1 MDQAKLPSS
10 LPQSSLSLDFRTDS
24 GTTKRPDPVL
34 EGARYYNKCAAFGN
48 PLDDLNPPA
57 ELLSLLFDE
66 DQKGDLMDVLVSSYS
81 ASLASSNEAYRFMF
95 DRLLEGEAPMLF
107 HCSKGKDRTGVAV
120 MLILLAL
127 GVPEEAVKADNMQSN
142 VSRKARIDRLIKQ
155 YEYVSSWMGEAKSLL
170 TMIEGVLPESADMM
184 MTEILER
191 YGTY

>member
-95 DRLLEGEAPMLF
+95 DRLLEGEAPML
-107 HCSKGKDRTGVAV
+107 CAASMTLGLTSRR
-120 MLILLAL
+120 LLSTRRAIRRSAPEAAL
-127 GVPEEAVKADNMQSN
+127 E
-142 VSRKARIDRLIKQ
+142 
-155 YEYVSSWMGEAKSLL
+155 
-170 TMIEGVLPESADMM
+170 
-184 MTEILER
+184 
-191 YGTY
+191 